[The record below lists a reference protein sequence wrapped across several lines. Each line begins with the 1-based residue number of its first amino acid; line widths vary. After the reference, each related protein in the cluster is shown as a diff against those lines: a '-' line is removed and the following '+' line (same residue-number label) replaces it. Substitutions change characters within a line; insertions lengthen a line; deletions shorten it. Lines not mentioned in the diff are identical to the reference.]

1 MIVVA
6 CIIAMDDPKTIE
18 RIIDEIEQIR
28 EKLFTVQNAL
38 QKIESAN
45 AAAPSGTKKPG
56 KSK

>member
-1 MIVVA
+1 
-6 CIIAMDDPKTIE
+6 MDDPKTIE